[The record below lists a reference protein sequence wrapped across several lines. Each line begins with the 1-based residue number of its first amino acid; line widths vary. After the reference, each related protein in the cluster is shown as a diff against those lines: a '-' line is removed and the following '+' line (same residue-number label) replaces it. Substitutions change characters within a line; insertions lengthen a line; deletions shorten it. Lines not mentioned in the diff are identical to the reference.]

1 MLPGRVT
8 LSILSKFR
16 LFSAC
21 HLSKPTRNRPIYQ
34 TICRRGVRKI
44 VEIGIGNGQ
53 RAVKM
58 IEVAKLA
65 SPGHCISYVGVDPFE
80 ARSKTDGPGL
90 TLKEA
95 HQLLQGEG
103 GLIQLVPGNP
113 SDAMPRIANSLGKV
127 DLLIVPGDFDSPT
140 WARAWFFVPRILHE
154 RSVVFVEQPGEDG
167 APRLAIKPREE
178 IESLASAGRRR
189 AA

>member
-21 HLSKPTRNRPIYQ
+21 HLSKPSHNRPVYQ
-34 TICRRGVRKI
+34 AIRRCEARKI
-44 VEIGIGNGQ
+44 VEIGVGGGQ
-53 RAVKM
+53 RARRM
-58 IEVAKLA
+58 IGIAKLV
-65 SPGHCISYVGVDPFE
+65 SPQHCIHYVGIDLFE
-80 ARSKTDGPGL
+80 ARSKSDGPGL
-90 TLKEA
+90 KLKEA

-103 GLIQLVPGNP
+103 ALIQLVPGNP
-113 SDAMPRIANSLGKV
+113 SDALQRIANSLGKV
-127 DLLIVPGDFDSPT
+127 DVLIVPSDLDSST
-140 WARAWFFVPRILHE
+140 SARAWFFVPRMLHE
-154 RSVVFVEQPGEDG
+154 RSVVFVEQTGDDG
-167 APRLAIKPREE
+167 VPRLTIKPRNE